1 MKHLISAFIL
11 TIIIVACSS
20 GSKDTEDTTGIVIY
34 QQEDKEILN
43 TIFELFGNEQD
54 APASALVVKIGT
66 FFKGTPYVANTL
78 ESEKEQLVV
87 NLRELDCT
95 TFAENCLAIAKTIQ
109 SGVLTF
115 DKFTEELT
123 RVRYRNGIIAG
134 YPSRLHYF
142 SDWIYNNKKKLIVK
156 DVGEELEIAH
166 YGSEVNFMS
175 THPESYSRL
184 KNNRK
189 MVKEIAHIENII
201 SKRSMYYIPEDK
213 ISEVEDQLYEGDIVG
228 ITTNVEG
235 LDISHVGILVRENG
249 RIHLMHASSVAKKV
263 VISDITLEDYLL
275 NSESST
281 GVMVARPI

>member
-1 MKHLISAFIL
+1 MKHLISIL
-11 TIIIVACSS
+11 LLTSVLMACSS
-20 GSKDTEDTTGIVIY
+20 SSKNTEDSSGIVIY

-43 TIFELFGNEQD
+43 TIFELFGDQQD
-54 APASALVVKIGT
+54 APASALVVRIGT
-66 FFKGTPYVANTL
+66 FFKGTPYVGHTL
-78 ESEKEQLVV
+78 ESDKEQLIV

-95 TFAENCLAIAKTIQ
+95 TYAENCLAIAKTIQ
-109 SGVLTF
+109 SGILTF
-115 DKFTEELT
+115 DKFTEELI

-175 THPESYSRL
+175 THPESYYRL
-184 KNNRK
+184 KDNRK
-189 MVKEIAHIENII
+189 MVKEIAHLENII

-213 ISEVEDQLYEGDIVG
+213 LSGVEDQLYEGDIVG

-249 RIHLMHASSVAKKV
+249 RIHLMHASSAAKKV

-275 NSESST
+275 NSESAT